1 MKIEGHDSVA
11 PSVKPKGN
19 GGLLVPKL
27 HEPVIAD
34 TSTKSCDS
42 LALSITPNG
51 HDGPASSNKTPKR
64 HESAI
69 VNTMPESSRSL
80 RPMMLLNQVRCLKT
94 LSLEYETD

>member
-19 GGLLVPKL
+19 GGLVPKL

-69 VNTMPESSRSL
+69 VNTMPESSRS
-80 RPMMLLNQVRCLKT
+80 QGEGVAAKT
-94 LSLEYETD
+94 YDAPKPSTVPENS